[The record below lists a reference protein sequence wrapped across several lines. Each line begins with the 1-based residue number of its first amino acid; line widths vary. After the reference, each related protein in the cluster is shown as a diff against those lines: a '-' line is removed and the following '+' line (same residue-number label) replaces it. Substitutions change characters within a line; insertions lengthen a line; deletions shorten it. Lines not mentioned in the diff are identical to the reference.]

1 VLFRTD
7 GTPVAIADAQGRG
20 AALTLLKR
28 LAVVGLCLAA
38 VYAPSSVLAQAQQ
51 TLPTRDELTGP
62 AEIEPPRS
70 TRLQVDGDIER
81 APCPLADP
89 AYARITVDIDR
100 AAFVGLKGMTEA
112 EIEPLYRPYI
122 GQARSVSDLCE
133 IRDAVATA
141 LRRRGYLA
149 AVQIPAQEIDGGEV
163 RFEVL
168 YARLT
173 AIRVRGDAGRSE
185 RQIAALLQQ
194 LTKDEV
200 FNQRT
205 AERYLLLSRDLPG
218 LDVRLTLKPTGRPGE
233 VLGEVTVIR
242 QLVEADFNL
251 QNLGAED
258 TGRFGAQAR
267 VRFNGLTGMGD
278 QTTVALYST
287 TDIEEQQ
294 VLQLGHEFRL
304 GADGLEIAARLT
316 HAWTEP
322 DLAPSEDLL
331 QARTLFGN
339 IAARYPFLRTQNQ
352 NLFGSV
358 GLDYVDQSVEFDGFE
373 IAEDRL
379 RVAYVRL
386 DGDLLDARSDVAP
399 RWRLNWSAELR
410 KGLGVFDA
418 SPAPGSTSTGTPSSR
433 ADGVPD
439 ALVARASATADVIL
453 SPHLTLTASAL
464 AQASESALLSFEELS
479 FGSYTIGRGYD
490 PGVLLGDDGAG
501 LSLELRLDRLTP
513 FRGVAFQP
521 FVFVEA
527 AKVWNRDSE
536 PDDLASAGLGVRASF
551 ADRFRLDVAVAFPT
565 AAAGLQTER
574 EDPRLLLSFTTR
586 LWPWSLNR

>member
-1 VLFRTD
+1 M
-7 GTPVAIADAQGRG
+7 G
-20 AALTLLKR
+20 A
-28 LAVVGLCLAA
+28 CLAA
-38 VYAPSSVLAQAQQ
+38 LFAPSISLAQTGQA
-51 TLPTRDELTGP
+51 LPTRDELTS
-62 AEIEPPRS
+62 ATEIEPPRT
-70 TRLQVDGDIER
+70 TRLRVDGDIER

-89 AYARITVDIDR
+89 AYAQIRVNIDR
-100 AAFVGLKGMTEA
+100 AVFSGLKGMTEA
-112 EIEPLYRPYI
+112 EIEPLYRPYL
-122 GQARSVSDLCE
+122 GRDRPVGDLCE
-133 IRDAVATA
+133 IRDVVATA

-149 AVQIPAQEIDGGEV
+149 AVQVPAQEIDGGEV

-200 FNQRT
+200 FNQRA

-242 QLVEADFNL
+242 LPVEADFNL
-251 QNLGAED
+251 QNMGAED

-278 QTTVALYST
+278 QTTLALYST

-304 GADGLEIAARLT
+304 GADGLEVAARLT

-339 IAARYPFLRTQNQ
+339 IAARYPFLRTQNR
-352 NLFGSV
+352 NLFGSI
-358 GLDYVDQSVEFDGFE
+358 GLDYVDQSVEFDGFD

-386 DGDLLDARSDVAP
+386 DGDLLDARSDIAP
-399 RWRLNWSAELR
+399 RWRLSWSAELR
-410 KGLGVFDA
+410 KGLGIFDA
-418 SPAPGSTSTGTPSSR
+418 SPAPGSGSAGVPTSR

-439 ALVARASATADVIL
+439 AVVARTSATADVVL
-453 SPHLTLTASAL
+453 GSHLTLTASAL
-464 AQASESALLSFEELS
+464 AQVSDSPLLSFEELS
-479 FGSYTIGRGYD
+479 FGNYTIGRGYD

-501 LSLELRLDRLTP
+501 LSLELRLDRLRP

-527 AKVWNRDSE
+527 AKVWNRGAES
-536 PDDLASAGLGVRASF
+536 DDLASAGLGVRASF
-551 ADRFRLDVAVAFPT
+551 ADRFRLDLAVAFP
-565 AAAGLQTER
+565 ASAAGLQTER
-574 EDPRLLLSFTTR
+574 EDPRLLLSFTSR